1 MNNPT
6 SRISFRSYG
15 MTCSV
20 EFDRSDLG
28 IDEVYNAVVAVIMG
42 AGFAKETWENYI
54 IDVADDLRSQSLPEP
69 PPNIFNK

>member
-1 MNNPT
+1 MDNPK

-28 IDEVYNAVVAVIMG
+28 IDEVYNAVVAVVTG
-42 AGFAKETWENYI
+42 AGFARETWESYI
-54 IDVADDLRSQSLPEP
+54 MEVASELTAHDHTSSFLENER
-69 PPNIFNK
+69 